1 MELQLK
7 VAEAVHTLNHGIES
21 SLRVAANQWLVMFQ
35 QTDAAWEV
43 ATSIL
48 TSKCSPYIDCEVEF
62 FAAQIIRRKI
72 QSEGTYLHVGA
83 KEALLSSLLV
93 AAKRFSLGP
102 HQLLTQICLALA
114 ALVLCAVEHKKPIE
128 QLFSSLQE
136 LQLQDNGDIAV
147 LEMLTVLPEEVIED
161 QYKNNKLSSSSRWKF
176 GQELL
181 SHTHAVLDFL
191 MHQSQQ
197 RSAVGVQLHERNRK
211 ILRCLLSWVRV
222 GCFTELTP
230 ASLPAH
236 PLLNFVY
243 NSMQVSSSFDLAI
256 EVLTELVSRH
266 EGLPQV
272 LLSRVQSFKEM
283 LLQPA
288 LANGDEKVIG
298 GLACL
303 MAEIGQAAPGLI
315 AEASPEALV
324 LANSLLSCVAFPSE
338 DWEISD
344 SSLQFWCT
352 LASYLLGPDHDR
364 GSNKESAV
372 EMFLPIFSALLDA
385 LLLRAQVDS
394 NEFDDDGA
402 YGVPDGLVQFRM
414 NIEEV
419 LGDICHLLGSSTF
432 VQKLFCS
439 RWGSSVA
446 HIPWKE
452 VESKMF
458 ALNMVAE
465 IILQEGH
472 PFDFS
477 IVMQLVTVLSA
488 IPPDNLKGFMG
499 FVYRSIADV
508 VGSYSKWISSF
519 HNATGP
525 LLLFVASGITEPTC
539 ANSCCTALRKIC
551 EDASTVVCEPSNLEI
566 LIWIGEGLEKWYLP
580 LEEEEEVVGAITVIL
595 NAVTNKDLKNNCL
608 GRLLHSSFGSIEK
621 LIDGENS
628 CSLTQDPSAYA
639 HALYSTARGFYRLGS
654 VFSNLTA
661 PQCPP
666 AVDDPMLTLLG
677 VFWPLLHRLFKSA
690 YIENASLATAAC
702 RSLSQAIQSSGQ
714 QFLMLLPQVLDC
726 LSTNF
731 LSFQSHEC
739 YVRTAAVAME
749 EFGHREEYGSL
760 FATTFQRI
768 TSADSVAALNSSY
781 VCDQEPDLVEAYT
794 SFASTFVR
802 CCPKE
807 VMAMCSFLLETSIQ
821 KAAICCTAMHR
832 GAALS
837 AMSYMSCFLEAALTS
852 TLETITCI
860 IDGSFSAVAL
870 QICSHSGEG
879 LVSNVVYAL
888 LGVSAMSRVHKSAT
902 ILQQLAALCCLSE
915 KTAMK
920 TILSW
925 ESLHGWLHSTVQA
938 LPSEYLKPG
947 EIELLVP
954 SWLSALASA
963 ASDYI
968 ESMTSTAGKK
978 NHGHMQG
985 KGGKRLKHI
994 IREFADTHR
1003 NIPSLT

>member
-1 MELQLK
+1 MELQMK

-72 QSEGTYLHVGA
+72 QTEGTYLHIGA
-83 KEALLSSLLV
+83 KDALLSSLLL

-161 QYKNNKLSSSSRWKF
+161 QYKNNKLSSSTRWQL

-197 RSAVGVQLHERNRK
+197 RSADGVQLHDRNRK

-222 GCFTELTP
+222 GCFAELTP
-230 ASLPAH
+230 SSLPTH

-243 NSMQVSSSFDLAI
+243 NSMQ
-256 EVLTELVSRH
+256 
-266 EGLPQV
+266 GLPQV
-272 LLSRVQSFKEM
+272 LLSRVQSFKEI

-288 LANGDEKVIG
+288 LENGDEKVIG

-303 MAEIGQAAPGLI
+303 MAEIGQA
-315 AEASPEALV
+315 
-324 LANSLLSCVAFPSE
+324 
-338 DWEISD
+338 
-344 SSLQFWCT
+344 
-352 LASYLLGPDHDR
+352 
-364 GSNKESAV
+364 
-372 EMFLPIFSALLDA
+372 
-385 LLLRAQVDS
+385 VDS

-402 YGVPDGLVQFRM
+402 YSVPDGLIQFRM

-439 RWGSSVA
+439 RWGSSVV

-465 IILQEGH
+465 IVLQEGH

-477 IVMQLVTVLSA
+477 IVMQLVTVLST

-499 FVYRSIADV
+499 FVYRSVADV

-525 LLLFVASGITEPTC
+525 LLWFVASGITEPTC

-595 NAVTNKDLKNNCL
+595 NAVTNKDLKNSCL
-608 GRLLHSSFGSIEK
+608 GRLLRSSFGAIEK

-628 CSLTQDPSAYA
+628 SSLTQDPASYA

-661 PQCPP
+661 PQSPDP
-666 AVDDPMLTLLG
+666 VEDDPVLALLA
-677 VFWPLLHRLFKSA
+677 VFWPLLHRLFKSS

-714 QFLMLLPQVLDC
+714 QFLILLPQVLDC

-739 YVRTAAVAME
+739 YVRTAAVAIE

-781 VCDQEPDLVEAYT
+781 ICDQEPDLVEAYT

-807 VMAMCSFLLETSIQ
+807 VMAMCSSLLETSIQ

-852 TLETITCI
+852 TLESIACITE
-860 IDGSFSAVAL
+860 GSFSAIAI
-870 QICSHSGEG
+870 QICCHSGEG
-879 LVSNVVYAL
+879 LISNVVYAL

-915 KTAMK
+915 KTVMK

-925 ESLHGWLHSTVQA
+925 ESLHGWLHSTVSLSLSLCAQVHVCVVMFLVQA

-947 EIELLVP
+947 EVEILVP
-954 SWLSALASA
+954 SWLNALSSA

-968 ESMTSTAGKK
+968 ESMTSIAGKK
-978 NHGHMQG
+978 THGHMQG

-1003 NIPSLT
+1003 NVPSLT